1 MKNSNPP
8 RHRTSPR
15 RTFRWGLASLRICL
29 SLLFLGF
36 SGCSDPPER
45 EAALS
50 AAEIEAEQ
58 IKRMVESEELV
69 LKLTPLLRALG
80 QAMVSGSRSDLP
92 EAVAGEAS
100 IAPWQELD
108 PSHRWQNASFG
119 TLSANFEDSAF
130 VMKTKFEGV
139 RRGKDGAIVGVK
151 AKQMLFWERG
161 EGDRWGLAKWKS
173 LNFETDVAKEPLFQE
188 VLDTVLPDSIA
199 REKARHAYHE
209 EVMSKTYS
217 GQTIMVGRYKVH
229 SPYDI
234 ESLYQYPTVSV
245 VDYDGDGHEDLFLS
259 SRWLSSQLL
268 RNRGDN
274 TFEDVTG
281 RSGLAVEHYVNFAL
295 FADFDNDGDPDA
307 LLGRTQDAT
316 LYYRNDGG
324 VFTDVTESLSNLGRQ
339 LFVSSASVA
348 DVNRDGLLDVYL
360 STYNP
365 GLNRTPPDFHKRYF
379 NPAQLTKLKRLEST
393 SHPHLDHPGIAN
405 VLLMNRGGG
414 RLERAGGETV
424 NLWRKSYQPLWFDAD
439 GDGDDDLY
447 VCNDFAP
454 DSFLRNDTPRGG
466 AEPVFADAFKETFP
480 EEQLAFGMGATA
492 GDYDNDGDLDL
503 YISNMYSKAGNRILA
518 RMGDVDP
525 RFEVA
530 ARGNFLY
537 RNDGGVFHQV
547 AEADAPETKVG
558 WAFGGQFA
566 DFNNDGWLDLYVPS
580 GFYTAPK
587 AIATEVDL

>member
-1 MKNSNPP
+1 
-8 RHRTSPR
+8 
-15 RTFRWGLASLRICL
+15 
-29 SLLFLGF
+29 
-36 SGCSDPPER
+36 
-45 EAALS
+45 
-50 AAEIEAEQ
+50 
-58 IKRMVESEELV
+58 MVASEELV
-69 LKLTPLLRALG
+69 LELTPLLRSVG
-80 QAMVSGSRSDLP
+80 KAMVSGSRADLP
-92 EAVAGEAS
+92 GAVAGEAS
-100 IAPWQELD
+100 IAPWKGLD
-108 PSHRWQNASFG
+108 PTHRWQNASFG
-119 TLSANFEDSAF
+119 TLSANFEDSTF

-151 AKQMLFWERG
+151 AKQKLIWKQENGGPWR
-161 EGDRWGLAKWKS
+161 LAAWKPLS
-173 LNFETDVAKEPLFQE
+173 FEADSAKQPFFEE
-188 VLDTVLPDSIA
+188 VLDTVLPDPIA

-217 GQTIMVGRYKVH
+217 GQTAIVGRFNPR

-259 SRWLSSQLL
+259 SRWLSPQLL
-268 RNRGDN
+268 RNCGDG
-274 TFEDVTG
+274 TFEDVTVK
-281 RSGLAVEHYVNFAL
+281 SGLTVENYVNFAL

-324 VFTDVTESLSNLGRQ
+324 VFTDVTETLSDLGRQ

-365 GLNRTPPDFHKRYF
+365 SLSETPPNFHREYF
-379 NPAQLTKLKRLEST
+379 TPAQVTKLKSIEATADSKFTHQTEST
-393 SHPHLDHPGIAN
+393 PHLFLNQGGMAN
-405 VLLMNRGGG
+405 VLLINRGGG
-414 RLERAGGETV
+414 RLERSGGEIV
-424 NLWRKSYQPLWFDAD
+424 KLWRKSFQPLWFDAD

-454 DSFLRNDTPRGG
+454 DSFLRNDTPRGA
-466 AEPVFADAFKETFP
+466 AEPVFVDAYKHAFSGG
-480 EEQLAFGMGATA
+480 QLAFGMGVSA

-503 YISNMYSKAGNRILA
+503 YVSNMYSKAGNRIIA
-518 RMGDVDP
+518 QMGDVDP
-525 RFEVA
+525 RFKVA
-530 ARGNFLY
+530 VQGNLLY
-537 RNDGGVFHQV
+537 RNDDGVFHQV
-547 AEADAPETKVG
+547 AQSGAPEAQVG

-566 DFNNDGWLDLYVPS
+566 DFDNDGWLDLYIPS

-587 AIATEVDL
+587 SIATEVDL